1 MILEAGG
8 RKGKADSQKDR
19 QKEKD
24 SMCGRMRDKNKVRD
38 RMKKE
43 KKKKRIKV
51 QRGKKNQK
59 KGRQYDFH
67 GFEIIQKQE
76 RRERES
82 GSLKVR
88 VR

>member
-1 MILEAGG
+1 
-8 RKGKADSQKDR
+8 
-19 QKEKD
+19 
-24 SMCGRMRDKNKVRD
+24 MCGRMRDKNKVRD

-51 QRGKKNQK
+51 QRGKKTRK
-59 KGRQYDFH
+59 KGGSMIFTGLRLFRNRK
-67 GFEIIQKQE
+67 G
-76 RRERES
+76 ERES